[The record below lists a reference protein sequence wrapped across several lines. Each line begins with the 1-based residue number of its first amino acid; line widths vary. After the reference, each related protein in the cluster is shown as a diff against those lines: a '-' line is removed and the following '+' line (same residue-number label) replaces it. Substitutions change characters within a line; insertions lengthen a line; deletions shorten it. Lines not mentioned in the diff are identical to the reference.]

1 MVSRS
6 LVFIISILFAAL
18 PCQSQP
24 QIDYHQ
30 HLLSPAA
37 AKLGSLPNSFTARD
51 LIRLLDAAGV
61 RQALVLSLAYQYG
74 NPNHPPVQDE
84 YAHVKEE
91 NDWTAKQVAE
101 YPDRL
106 RGFCG
111 VDPLKSYAVAEIG
124 RCAKNVNI
132 HYGLKLHFGN
142 SDVNMDDPRDVA
154 QLRHVF
160 RAADE
165 HGMSIVVHMRPSV
178 NRNRPYGAKEAEIF
192 LSEVL
197 PSAPN
202 VPIQIAHL
210 AGAGGFDDLSVDKA
224 LSVFITAIATHD
236 PRMKNVYFD
245 ICGVAG
251 IGQWKEKKALI
262 VERIRQI
269 GVSRILWGSDGAFGG
284 GMTPMQALDSYRQL
298 PLTKEEFHI
307 IDTNLAPY
315 MRWSHGFSRRMLAPV
330 GAKSQCCCNH

>member
-1 MVSRS
+1 MAA
-6 LVFIISILFAAL
+6 FIVAILFAAL

-30 HLLSPAA
+30 HLLSPTA

-61 RQALVLSLAYQYG
+61 RRALVLSLAYQYG
-74 NPNHPPVQDE
+74 NPNKPPVEDE
-84 YAHVKEE
+84 YAQVKSE
-91 NDWTAKQVAE
+91 NEWTSRQVARF
-101 YPDRL
+101 PDRL
-106 RGFCG
+106 RGFCS
-111 VDPLKSYAVAEIG
+111 VNPLKDYAIKELARCAKDPLKSYAIAEIS
-124 RCAKNVNI
+124 RCAKDVYL
-132 HYGLKLHFGN
+132 HSGLKLHFGN
-142 SDVNMDDPRDVA
+142 SDVNMDDPRHVA
-154 QLRHVF
+154 QLRRVF

-165 HGMSIVVHMRPSV
+165 HRMAIVVHMRPSV
-178 NRNRPYGAKEAEIF
+178 TRNRPYGAKEAEIF
-192 LSEVL
+192 LNEVL
-197 PSAPN
+197 TSAPHA
-202 VPIQIAHL
+202 PIQIAHL
-210 AGAGGFDDLSVDKA
+210 AGAGGFDDLSVDSA
-224 LSVFITAIATHD
+224 LSVFISAIARRD

-251 IGQWKEKKALI
+251 IGQWQDKKALI

-284 GMTPMQALDSYRQL
+284 GVTPVQALGSYRQL

-315 MRWSHGFSRRMLAPV
+315 MR
-330 GAKSQCCCNH
+330 

>member
-6 LVFIISILFAAL
+6 LVFIVAILFAAL

-61 RQALVLSLAYQYG
+61 RQALLLSLAYQYG
-74 NPNHPPVQDE
+74 NPNNPPVQDE
-84 YAHVKEE
+84 YARVKEE
-91 NDWTAKQVAE
+91 NDWTAQQVSE

-111 VDPLKSYAVAEIG
+111 VDPLKSYAIAEIG
-124 RCAKNVNI
+124 RCAKDVYV

-142 SDVNMDDPRDVA
+142 SDVNIDDPRDVA
-154 QLRHVF
+154 QLRRVF

-165 HGMSIVVHMRPSV
+165 HGMAIVVHMRPSV
-178 NRNRPYGAKEAEIF
+178 TRNRPYGAKEAEIF

-210 AGAGGFDDLSVDKA
+210 AGAGGFDDLSVDRA
-224 LSVFITAIATHD
+224 LSVFISAIARHD
-236 PRMKNVYFD
+236 PRMKNVNFD

-251 IGQWKEKKALI
+251 IGQWQERKALI
-262 VERIRQI
+262 VERNRQI

-284 GMTPMQALDSYRQL
+284 GVTPVQALGSYRQL

-307 IDTNLAPY
+307 IDTNLTPY
-315 MRWSHGFSRRMLAPV
+315 MR
-330 GAKSQCCCNH
+330 